1 MRPAG
6 LLYIASRIKHPD
18 PPEDTYN
25 HWYNTKLIPSMLAAA
40 KNSGG
45 PALVLRYKNNDVSP
59 DKFPDLALLPL
70 DDLAALDSDAWTSLR
85 LRPADESVECD
96 VRQYELMQRFEGKP
110 RSPKSKD
117 GTGNWLMVDRARHET
132 GRGTCIVAAAN
143 TPGVSDAEFDE
154 WYRKQHLDMLSMVRG
169 YRRSTRYKLV
179 PTANE
184 RITPGGED
192 IPRYLALHEFDNADF
207 DMEQLRMC
215 ARTEWSKRVVGTY
228 RQMWRDNWRLVH
240 EAGDTSR
247 RL

>member
-96 VRQYELMQRFEGKP
+96 VRQYELMQRFEGQAAKP
-110 RSPKSKD
+110 
-117 GTGNWLMVDRARHET
+117 

-228 RQMWRDNWRLVH
+228 RQMWRDNWGLVH